1 MADRR
6 KSRITTATVLRTE
19 RVTPRMTRVVLG
31 GDALRGLD
39 CGQFTDHYIKIQFPV
54 PGVAY
59 PEPFDLDVIRETMP
73 ADQWPVSRTYTVRR
87 WRPEIP
93 EMWID
98 VVTHGDT
105 GIAGPW
111 ALRVQP
117 GEPVRFRGPG
127 GAYAPDAEADWHLL
141 IGDESALPAIA
152 AALEAMPEGTSVKAY
167 IEVADER
174 ERQILDT
181 RAKAEITWLDRGAAP
196 VGRNLV
202 DAVRTCEFEG
212 GLVQVFAHG
221 EANMVRELRRFL
233 RVERGLPMSRLSI
246 SGYWRLGMN
255 EDGWQSSKRD
265 WNRRVETEETAA
277 TDD

>member
-6 KSRITTATVLRTE
+6 KSRITTATVSRTE

-31 GDALRGLD
+31 GDALRDLNL
-39 CGQFTDHYIKIQFPV
+39 GQFTDHYIKIQFPV
-54 PGVAY
+54 PDVVY

-87 WRPEIP
+87 WLPEIP

-111 ALRVQP
+111 ARRVRP

-127 GAYAPDAEADWHLL
+127 GAYAPEAEADWHLL

-152 AALEAMPEGTSVKAY
+152 ASLERLPEGAEAHVFV
-167 IEVADER
+167 EVAGPEEEIGLATAGDAR
-174 ERQILDT
+174 
-181 RAKAEITWLDRGAAP
+181 ITWLHRGGGQ
-196 VGRNLV
+196 VGAELV
-202 DAVRTCEFEG
+202 KAVRELEFPP
-212 GLVQVFAHG
+212 GLPHVFVHG
-221 EANMVRELRRFL
+221 EAGFVKELRRYL
-233 RVERGLPMSRLSI
+233 RVERGLPLDRLSV
-246 SGYWRLGMN
+246 SGYWRRGTD
-255 EDGWQSSKRD
+255 EDGWQAGKRE
-265 WNRRVETEETAA
+265 WNQRVEAEEAA
-277 TDD
+277 ALAS